1 MSHHPI
7 DVHVGSKLRERRNL
21 LRISQEKL
29 GRDLGL
35 TFQQIQK
42 YEKGANRVGASRL
55 YEISQLLSV
64 PTAYFFEDIPEEL
77 QNGNS
82 GVAEQNASYMS
93 QSIDKKESQQLIR
106 AFYSIRDEETRKRVM
121 ELIKTI
127 GDHEFHI
134 NGQD

>member
-64 PTAYFFEDIPEEL
+64 PTAYFFEDIPEEH